1 MDGHRYPDHNGIEL
15 DDLAAVRR
23 HALRVMGEMSEVMG
37 DDVWQS
43 GQMRVTVKDDA
54 GLTLLTL
61 DVIATRAAAM
71 PKVNSA

>member
-1 MDGHRYPDHNGIEL
+1 
-15 DDLAAVRR
+15 
-23 HALRVMGEMSEVMG
+23 MG